1 MSSTSIEEL
10 LRAATSE
17 ADAVAARELALLALW
32 IEQAQ
37 KTTVDLSEILGP
49 ARRAHR
55 LTLCGAEGVRDACSR
70 CGRRSSA
77 TRKPYGCE
85 S

>member
-49 ARRAHR
+49 ARRAR
-55 LTLCGAEGVRDACSR
+55 IAYALGTAQGEAMLALRAQVERDAKTVR
-70 CGRRSSA
+70 V
-77 TRKPYGCE
+77 
-85 S
+85 

>member
-1 MSSTSIEEL
+1 MSASIDEL
-10 LRAATSE
+10 LRVATAGS
-17 ADAVAARELALLALW
+17 DAVTARELALLALW

-49 ARRAHR
+49 ARRCRIAYALGTAQGEVLLALR
-55 LTLCGAEGVRDACSR
+55 EQVERDAKTV
-70 CGRRSSA
+70 RR
-77 TRKPYGCE
+77 E